1 MTLYCCL
8 TCTLHTC
15 FKLFML
21 NTFGMSLGSGWT
33 PSAKVCDV
41 FITGVVNMAIGF
53 VVVDLIL

>member
-1 MTLYCCL
+1 MTLSCCL
-8 TCTLHTC
+8 TSALHAC

-21 NTFGMSLGSGWT
+21 NTFRMSLEGGWT

-41 FITGVVNMAIGF
+41 FVTGVVNMAIGF